1 MIVKYE
7 TIVYLFSKLNICRSQ
22 SFDKMVPYNS
32 YGKCFSHV
40 RLTKSFQNE
49 NDTALLVLSFI
60 LDKQKAKQDTK
71 YTHTMLLITLVKD

>member
-49 NDTALLVLSFI
+49 NDTA
-60 LDKQKAKQDTK
+60 
-71 YTHTMLLITLVKD
+71 